1 MSGHSKWATTKRQKE
16 VTDSKRSG
24 LFTKLAKV
32 ITIAARDGG
41 DPETNFKLRMA
52 IDRAKKF
59 SLPKENIDR
68 AIKSGTGELKGEII
82 EEITYEAYGPEGIA
96 LIIETITDNKNRT
109 VGEIKHALS
118 KSDGNLGS
126 SGSVLWLFER
136 RGVIYPA
143 EKLNNEQELVAID
156 AGAQDIINADE
167 ESIIYTKDSE
177 LNEIKQK
184 LEAAGLLIDDA
195 KIEFVAKNK
204 IAPTNEEKIIKLLEA
219 LDELDDIQ
227 NVYTNADI

>member
-195 KIEFVAKNK
+195 KIEFVAK
-204 IAPTNEEKIIKLLEA
+204 IKSPRQTKKRLS
-219 LDELDDIQ
+219 
-227 NVYTNADI
+227 NY